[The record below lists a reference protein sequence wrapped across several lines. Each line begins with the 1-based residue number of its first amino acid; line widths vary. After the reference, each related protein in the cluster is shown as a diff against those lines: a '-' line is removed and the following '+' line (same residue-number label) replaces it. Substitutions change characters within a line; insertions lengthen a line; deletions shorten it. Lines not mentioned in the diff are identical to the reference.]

1 MGRQA
6 NKLTDTWLKKARG
19 RSGIPDGVYADGA
32 GLYLRVQGENRSWLF
47 IYRDGAGKRR
57 EMGLGSASDVG
68 LKDARRRADEA
79 RKARLLGLDPIVE
92 RKGSRAA
99 AVKAATAEKVTFK
112 RVAEEWISANS
123 GVWSKGVGLRY
134 RGYIK
139 NWCGGRGG
147 GHERDRGGGLR
158 DIEIGAVGVEDVVA
172 TLKPVWGTPTGLYV
186 RSFIERVIDYA
197 VVRGLREGGLNP
209 ARLKGN
215 IAVLMPR
222 AKVATVYHDALDWRL
237 VPAVY
242 ARLRAMDGVRPA
254 ALRLLILTGLRS
266 NEVRSLRW
274 SDVRDD
280 RIIIDGSKYKT
291 RREHQVPL
299 TDAMREVLNACRSR
313 PDLVGRGADA
323 LVFTGRIRDR
333 PLSAHTFE
341 YLLRGPLQTSRVSDI
356 LRCVVCRGRQLHG

>member
-1 MGRQA
+1 
-6 NKLTDTWLKKARG
+6 
-19 RSGIPDGVYADGA
+19 
-32 GLYLRVQGENRSWLF
+32 
-47 IYRDGAGKRR
+47 
-57 EMGLGSASDVG
+57 MGLGSARDVG

-92 RKGSRAA
+92 RKRSRAA
-99 AVKAATAEKVTFK
+99 AVAAATAEKVTFE

-123 GVWSKGVGLRY
+123 GVWTKGVGLRY
-134 RGYIK
+134 RGYLK
-139 NWCGGRGG
+139 NWLGKLGSV
-147 GHERDRGGGLR
+147 
-158 DIEIGAVGVEDVVA
+158 EIGAVEVGDVVA
-172 TLKPVWGTPTGLYV
+172 TLKPVWGTPTGPYV

-197 VVRGLREGGLNP
+197 VVRGLRESGLNP

-222 AKVATVYHDALDWRL
+222 AKLATTHHEALDWRL

-254 ALRLLILTGLRS
+254 ALRLLILTALRS

-274 SDVRDD
+274 SDIRDD
-280 RIIIDGSKYKT
+280 RIVIDGSRYKT

-299 TDAMREVLNACRSR
+299 TDEMREVLDACRSR
-313 PDLVGRGADA
+313 LDLVGRGADA
-323 LVFTGRIRDR
+323 LVFTGRLRDR

-341 YLLRGPLQTSRVSDI
+341 YVLRDLGVPCKPHGFRTSFAVWCVEAGNFTDDIAQRVLGHVVGNAVSRAYQRSDFMDAKRRV
-356 LRCVVCRGRQLHG
+356 LEDWAAFVAG

>member
-1 MGRQA
+1 
-6 NKLTDTWLKKARG
+6 
-19 RSGIPDGVYADGA
+19 
-32 GLYLRVQGENRSWLF
+32 
-47 IYRDGAGKRR
+47 
-57 EMGLGSASDVG
+57 MGLGSARDVG

-92 RKGSRAA
+92 RKRSRAA
-99 AVKAATAEKVTFK
+99 AVAAATAEKVTFE

-134 RGYIK
+134 P
-139 NWCGGRGG
+139 GGVFEELVWASWGAV
-147 GHERDRGGGLR
+147 
-158 DIEIGAVGVEDVVA
+158 EIGAVEVGDVVA
-172 TLKPVWGTPTGLYV
+172 TLKPVWGTPTGPYV

-197 VVRGLREGGLNP
+197 VVRGLRESGLNP

-222 AKVATVYHDALDWRL
+222 AKLATTHHEALDWRL

-254 ALRLLILTGLRS
+254 ALRLLILTALRS

-280 RIIIDGSKYKT
+280 RIVIDGSRYKT

-299 TDAMREVLNACRSR
+299 TDEMREVLDACRSR
-313 PDLVGRGADA
+313 LDLVGRGADA
-323 LVFTGRIRDR
+323 LVFTGRLRDR

-341 YLLRGPLQTSRVSDI
+341 YVLRDLGVPCKPHGFRTSFAVWCVEAGNFTDDIAQRVLGHVVGNAVSRAYQRSDFMDAKRRV
-356 LRCVVCRGRQLHG
+356 LEDWAAFVAG